1 MDLINS
7 QEIALLEDII
17 LNGKN
22 QIESTYKT
30 VPACRVSI
38 EKVTEF
44 VLSDLLLDDRPFLLD
59 SLKVL
64 SEEGVC
70 TEGLSYFVKFID
82 QQLKPIK
89 DEESAKEGLE
99 KELQLI
105 ERATLA
111 LMRENNEIALEQLR
125 AHVNRMSTQ
134 CEEVRDK
141 FYSLTFPISSQGKD
155 LS

>member
-1 MDLINS
+1 MLENIIMNRKS
-7 QEIALLEDII
+7 QID
-17 LNGKN
+17 
-22 QIESTYKT
+22 STYKI
-30 VPACRVSI
+30 VPACNVSI

-64 SEEGVC
+64 SKEGVC

-111 LMRENNEIALEQLR
+111 LMRENNEIALGQLR

-134 CEEVRDK
+134 CAEVRDK